1 MGVAKKKKKIAEFW
15 PRPLVMEDEEC
26 PMLVPLVLSD
36 GSEDTP
42 VSSLD
47 VSATNNKI
55 PVTIITGFLG
65 KD

>member
-1 MGVAKKKKKIAEFW
+1 
-15 PRPLVMEDEEC
+15 MEDEEC

-47 VSATNNKI
+47 VSATNKKI